1 MQSDFGFIGQVVCG
15 IDVSSEELEV
25 CVIAGADNG
34 GLHHRV
40 FKNTRG
46 GIKKLISWLAVNKAE
61 LVVMEASGG
70 YEGKCWKMLRKAG
83 IKAYIVN
90 PARIRHFAR
99 GIGKIAKTD
108 RIDAEVIARFGQVV
122 ELEELVELSEV
133 ELELQELVKR
143 RQELLDIVLAEK
155 NRLRLAEGLK
165 AKSLK
170 RIIRVL
176 KKELQLIEKRI
187 EELSRSDE
195 QIMAK
200 VSLLRKQKGIGF
212 ITAISLLVCLP
223 ELGKVGRKQ
232 IGALAGVSPFNRE
245 SGKWKGKSFI
255 SGGRGLIRKI
265 LYMPVL
271 AAIRFNQKLKAF
283 YQRLLASGK
292 TKKIALVAVMR
303 KLLIIS
309 NAILKNA

>member
-1 MQSDFGFIGQVVCG
+1 MQSDFGSIGQVVCG
-15 IDVSSEELEV
+15 IDVSSEELEA
-25 CVIAGADNG
+25 CVIAGVDNEN
-34 GLHHRV
+34 LRHRV

-46 GIKKLISWLAVNKAE
+46 GIKKLISWLTVNKSE

-70 YEGKCWKMLRKAG
+70 YERMCWKMLRKVG

-90 PARIRHFAR
+90 PARIRHFAK

-122 ELEELVELSEV
+122 GLEELVDLSEV

-143 RQELLDIVLAEK
+143 RQELLDMVLAEK
-155 NRLRLAEGLK
+155 NRLRLAEGIK

-176 KKELQLIEKRI
+176 KRELQLIEKRI
-187 EELSRSDE
+187 EEIYRNDE

-200 VSLLRKQKGIGF
+200 VSILRKQKGIGF
-212 ITAISLLVCLP
+212 ITAISMLVCLP

-255 SGGRGLIRKI
+255 SGGRRLIRKI

-271 AAIRFNQKLKAF
+271 VAIRFNQRLKVF

-292 TKKIALVAVMR
+292 IKKVALVAVMR

-309 NAILKNA
+309 NATLKYA